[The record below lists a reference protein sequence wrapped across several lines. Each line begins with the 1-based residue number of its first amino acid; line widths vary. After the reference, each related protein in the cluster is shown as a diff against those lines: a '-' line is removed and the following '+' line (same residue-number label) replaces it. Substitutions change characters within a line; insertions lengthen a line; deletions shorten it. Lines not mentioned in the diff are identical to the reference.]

1 MARNC
6 PICGSG
12 RENSE
17 IFMERNID
25 ADKLS
30 SFSYASRKLPEYMCH
45 EMLRCKGCDLVY
57 VSEPPADD
65 ELANAYH
72 VADYDSSEEA
82 NDAAAAYIKAIRPA
96 FSQLRGR
103 ESVLEIGTGT
113 GVFLE
118 ELNRAG
124 FSRLVGIEPSSSAIE
139 AAPSHRRDW
148 IVEGIFQE
156 EDYAPSSFDLICCF
170 MTMEHVPDPKLISDA
185 AFRLLRPGGAF
196 VVIVHNYR
204 SAVNRI
210 LGKRS
215 PIIDV
220 EHMQLFSPESID
232 RLYKEGGYERVAT
245 RAFVNRYSLQYWLR
259 LMPLPGPAKK
269 LATSLSGATGLGK
282 AKIGMNVG
290 NTIAYGFKPD
300 RTPVAAAPHADGS

>member
-1 MARNC
+1 MVRSC

-12 RENSE
+12 RENAE
-17 IFMERNID
+17 IFMQRNID
-25 ADKLS
+25 AEKLS

-57 VSEPPADD
+57 VAEPPADD
-65 ELANAYH
+65 ELADAYH

-82 NDAAAAYIKAIRPA
+82 NDAAAAYIKAIQPA
-96 FSQLRGR
+96 LNRLHQKKDA
-103 ESVLEIGTGT
+103 LEIGTGT

-118 ELNRAG
+118 ELKRDG
-124 FSRLVGIEPSSSAIE
+124 FTRLVGIEPSSSAID
-139 AAPSHRRDW
+139 AAPKHRKDW
-148 IVEGIFQE
+148 ILEGIFRE
-156 EDYAPSSFDLICCF
+156 EDHQASSFDLICCF

-196 VVIVHNYR
+196 VIIVHNYR

-220 EHMQLFSPESID
+220 EHMQLFSPGSIS
-232 RLYKEGGYERVAT
+232 RLFELGGYQHVSVK
-245 RAFVNRYSLQYWLR
+245 AFVNRYSLLYWFR
-259 LMPLPGPAKK
+259 LMPVPAPAKA
-269 LATSLSGATGLGK
+269 LATKLLSASGMGN

-290 NTIAYGFKPD
+290 NTIAYGFKPNE
-300 RTPVAAAPHADGS
+300 TLGTDGS